1 MGLILHPADLHLVG
15 IVSESGYLGQ
25 AHWLMFLFEVKP
37 RLDSLPPDHREGRFQ
52 FIAREEV
59 QGLRQP
65 VTDAEMIWPL
75 FWQHRGGFFSAHCRT
90 HPDGRN
96 EWTLEES
103 LPPLAKPSRS
113 KGGSRAGGRIGS
125 TLRDEA

>member
-52 FIAREEV
+52 FFAREEV

-103 LPPLAKPSRS
+103 LPPLAKPSRG
-113 KGGSRAGGRIGS
+113 KGGGPAGGRIGS